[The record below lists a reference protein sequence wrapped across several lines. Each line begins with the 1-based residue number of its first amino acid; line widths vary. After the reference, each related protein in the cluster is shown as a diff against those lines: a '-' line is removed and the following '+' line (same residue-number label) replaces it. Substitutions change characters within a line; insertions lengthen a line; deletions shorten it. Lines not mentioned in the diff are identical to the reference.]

1 MMKVCL
7 GLAALVLVSATG
19 LAGAAP
25 TASPVGIWR
34 TFDDADG
41 KESGAVE
48 IFEHDGLLYGRVT
61 RIVDPAKAKAIC
73 VDCTDDRKD
82 KPVLG
87 LQIIRGL
94 KPDGDEWDGGEILD
108 PKNGKIYKAKLHLE
122 DGGQKL
128 LVRGFIGISIFGRT
142 QTWLRQ

>member
-1 MMKVCL
+1 M
-7 GLAALVLVSATG
+7 TR
-19 LAGAAP
+19 
-25 TASPVGIWR
+25 TAR
-34 TFDDADG
+34 RA
-41 KESGAVE
+41 GAVE
-48 IFEHDGLLYGRVT
+48 IFEHDGMLYGRVA
-61 RIVDPAKAKAIC
+61 RILDPAKANAVC
-73 VDCTDDRKD
+73 VSCTDDRKD

-122 DGGQKL
+122 DGGKKL

-142 QTWLRQ
+142 QTWLRE